1 MIVTD
6 EVKQGDFIKIAYTAK
21 LEDGTVIDTTDEKV
35 AKEYG
40 LYDENARYG
49 DIVIVVGE
57 GNVVKGLDE
66 QLVGKKVGFK
76 GEIVVPPEKA
86 FGKYDPKK
94 REIISLRKLPEK
106 PRPGQRVR
114 IGNRIGTVE
123 RVIGRRAIVDF
134 NHPLAGKTII
144 FEVEIKEKVE
154 DLADKVKAL
163 FVMYTGLDVEVE
175 IENDGKLVRV
185 IPPKGA
191 SLNQVF
197 ILGKYDAIAKAF
209 KLLDIDTIEIVERF
223 VKKEEMEP
231 IEAVKE
237 SEKDEESK
245 SESEEEEKEE
255 KSEGEKESE
264 EKTG

>member
-1 MIVTD
+1 
-6 EVKQGDFIKIAYTAK
+6 
-21 LEDGTVIDTTDEKV
+21 
-35 AKEYG
+35 
-40 LYDENARYG
+40 
-49 DIVIVVGE
+49 
-57 GNVVKGLDE
+57 
-66 QLVGKKVGFK
+66 
-76 GEIVVPPEKA
+76 
-86 FGKYDPKK
+86 
-94 REIISLRKLPEK
+94 
-106 PRPGQRVR
+106 
-114 IGNRIGTVE
+114 
-123 RVIGRRAIVDF
+123 
-134 NHPLAGKTII
+134 
-144 FEVEIKEKVE
+144 
-154 DLADKVKAL
+154 
-163 FVMYTGLDVEVE
+163 MYTGLDVEVE

-237 SEKDEESK
+237 SEKSEESEG
-245 SESEEEEKEE
+245 ESGEEKEE